1 MGLLRGARAVQSNAE
16 ECKSM
21 VSRFFL
27 FFSTHKSFL
36 RFLQLF
42 EANLSFVITNTYVFV
57 SRKAFEELG
66 RALRAA
72 FVTDDVRWATDGLH
86 RVYLG
91 YSSTRIRELEA
102 VYSGAQKTALR
113 DAAMGG
119 ADDPLGDAAV
129 VGAARAEGLLSPE
142 LGMREWCSKF
152 AKAVQ
157 KHGTASLFETDP
169 EVFLRRALETMNEQ
183 KTMSDCA
190 TQTYTTGKRLYNDF
204 ERFRLIPNKKVRKS
218 MEKHEYN
225 RCRDQS

>member
-1 MGLLRGARAVQSNAE
+1 MRGLARA
-16 ECKSM
+16 
-21 VSRFFL
+21 RG
-27 FFSTHKSFL
+27 
-36 RFLQLF
+36 
-42 EANLSFVITNTYVFV
+42 
-57 SRKAFEELG
+57 RKAFEELG
-66 RALRAA
+66 RALRSA

-119 ADDPLGDAAV
+119 ADDPLGDAAI

-169 EVFLRRALETMNEQ
+169 EVFLRRALGDREQ
-183 KTMSDCA
+183 CVATSDGS
-190 TQTYTTGKRLYNDF
+190 TQTEAWTTRSISDI
-204 ERFRLIPNKKVRKS
+204 ERFRLIPNRAVAARL
-218 MEKHEYN
+218 
-225 RCRDQS
+225 CRDSKKARVK